1 MSTRGT
7 EFRITRL
14 AFDEDVRRILD
25 ATAITPISVKQ
36 IADRLKIPIAKGY
49 RLVRQ
54 MSGSEMLK
62 SVKQHGSEVSLY
74 SSNLHSIDLRIEHE
88 CLSLVIEF
96 SDGERKVFEVLG
108 HFGSPPEAHG

>member
-1 MSTRGT
+1 MSTGGT
-7 EFRITRL
+7 EFRIARL

-25 ATAITPISVKQ
+25 ATAMTPISVKQ
-36 IADRLKIPIAKGY
+36 IAERLQIPIAYSY

-54 MSGSEMLK
+54 MSSAEMLK
-62 SVKQHGSEVSLY
+62 SVKQRGSEVSLY

-88 CLSLVIEF
+88 CLNLVIEF
-96 SDGERKVFEVLG
+96 SDGERKVFEVLS